1 MMEQY
6 KNHPSIID
14 IKNESNLNAN
24 TYDFPHA
31 TAEEI
36 NTIVKDINPKM
47 ATGLDKIRLIIIALS
62 ASILVLF
69 FTNIINKDIDN
80 NRFFENA

>member
-1 MMEQY
+1 
-6 KNHPSIID
+6 
-14 IKNESNLNAN
+14 
-24 TYDFPHA
+24 
-31 TAEEI
+31 
-36 NTIVKDINPKM
+36 M